1 MRLLITFAT
10 RGAARANAL
19 DGMLIKR
26 GLVASSIKRNFEVVR
41 AVFNV
46 TVKEAGLELV
56 NPFSQVILSGAK
68 QGRVRPAIPIDIIHG
83 VL

>member
-1 MRLLITFAT
+1 
-10 RGAARANAL
+10 
-19 DGMLIKR
+19 MLIKR
-26 GLVASSIKRNFEVVR
+26 GLFASSIKLNFEMVR

-68 QGRVRPAIPIDIIHG
+68 QGRVRPAIPIDIEWFKIMRRLQKSVKG
-83 VL
+83 SVCCC